1 LKRFHFFTRII
12 KFFYDLLTYEDVR
25 LLLRRD
31 RRTLFNINRLKKE
44 KTGKLSP
51 KQIRKRIKYYSN
63 SVNKNV
69 LSFKTFKRK
78 KGKKTG

>member
-44 KTGKLSP
+44 KTGKLSQ

-78 KGKKTG
+78 KGKKSG